1 MVAADSSKP
10 YFLGSVRLAT
20 GAPEAMNS
28 VTAAYRT
35 ERARLGRELTPQIWL
50 GPPCPVKPGTQ
61 TARKGRATET
71 KRGSKR
77 GPRPHLLKRMARR
90 SAKSLTV
97 FAWTPMISVRQK
109 SGLVS

>member
-10 YFLGSVRLAT
+10 YFLVSVRLAT
-20 GAPEAMNS
+20 GSPEAMNS

-35 ERARLGRELTPQIWL
+35 ERARLGRELTFQIWL
-50 GPPCPVKPGTQ
+50 GPPRAVKPGTEP
-61 TARKGRATET
+61 AAKPGT
-71 KRGSKR
+71 KP
-77 GPRPHLLKRMARR
+77 GPKTRSRLHLLKRDPWR

-97 FAWTPMISVRQK
+97 LGGTPMISVRQK